1 MAKNDFI
8 FVDESG
14 DTGYKLDPET
24 GELLSSPYYVLAALH
39 VTDESIRWI
48 NRHVAAFRFYTGF
61 SRELKFP
68 PEREMFTRLL
78 EPIQEMTV
86 RGVGIHASVVYLDK
100 QRFTGDYLKPGCVRP
115 QSTLYFRNRVLRC
128 LLEFHFS
135 SYGLISRQYELILD
149 RIDMTPGQVRDLDIY
164 LRNRRGLMAPRLI
177 TQADSIYVEG
187 LQVVDNIA
195 SGFKNV
201 VGGVSIPESLLF
213 VNAKD
218 VTEDMDIVQ
227 KNEGHSSS
235 RALWEPD

>member
-39 VTDESIRWI
+39 ITDDSVQLI

-78 EPIQEMTV
+78 EPIKEMEV
-86 RGVGIHASVVYLDK
+86 RGAEINASVVYLDK
-100 QRFTGDYLKPGCVRP
+100 KKYTGDYLKPGGGRP

-128 LLEFHFS
+128 LLEFHFA
-135 SYGLISRQYELILD
+135 SYGLMSRQYELVLD
-149 RIDMTPGQVRDLDIY
+149 RIDMTPGQVRNLETY
-164 LRNRRGLMAPRLI
+164 LRNRRGLIAPRLI

-195 SGFKNV
+195 R
-201 VGGVSIPESLLF
+201 
-213 VNAKD
+213 D
-218 VTEDMDIVQ
+218 
-227 KNEGHSSS
+227 S
-235 RALWEPD
+235 RM

>member
-39 VTDESIRWI
+39 ITDDSVQLI

-78 EPIQEMTV
+78 EPIKEMEV
-86 RGVGIHASVVYLDK
+86 RGAEINASVVYLDK
-100 QRFTGDYLKPGCVRP
+100 KKYTGDYLKPGGGRP

-128 LLEFHFS
+128 LLEFHFA
-135 SYGLISRQYELILD
+135 SYGLMSRQYELVLD
-149 RIDMTPGQVRDLDIY
+149 RIDMTPGQVRNLETY
-164 LRNRRGLMAPRLI
+164 LRNRRGLIAPRLI

-201 VGGVSIPESLLF
+201 VGGARIPESLLF

-218 VTEDMDIVQ
+218 ISEDMDIV
-227 KNEGHSSS
+227 
-235 RALWEPD
+235 